1 MFDYSLTITAMKQP
15 KTHAD
20 WKHLIS
26 DDGPLAKAISGF
38 QVREQQQDMLC
49 AVGDAIN
56 SNTAAVIEAGTGV
69 GKTFAYLVPAIASGG
84 RVIVSTGTKTLQDQ
98 LFNKDLPLVKKALKT
113 DTSIALLKGRANY
126 LCTHRLGLARSDG
139 RFDDRRSLSYLQ
151 RITDWEP
158 MTYAGDVSELSSVP
172 RDAEIWQQVT
182 STADNCLG
190 TDCPDYDTCFVVK
203 ARREAQEAD
212 VVVVNHHLFFA
223 DLALKDEGFGELL
236 PSANAVILDEAHQL
250 PEIASTFF
258 SETLSSRQLLEFA
271 RDTLAES
278 LSNASD
284 MGQLRDELNKL
295 EKCVMDLRLAMDK
308 PGLREPWYKI
318 KDKPAIQQEMQ
329 NLDVI
334 LSDLVPMLKIA
345 AERSKGLESC
355 FERVQIQKQRLD
367 NLNNPKAG
375 TVQWYETYTRSFS
388 LVSTPLDISETFKKH
403 LESWTCAWI
412 LTSATLAVGKKFD
425 HFTRRIGM
433 ESPSELLLDSP
444 FDYWHNALLYA
455 PPDMPEPQNVDFVP
469 ALVEASIPVINAA
482 EGRTFML
489 FTSYRALNEAAVLL
503 KDEIDYPILVQG
515 ESSQADMIKK
525 FRKLGNAVL
534 LGTSSFW
541 EGVDVRGD
549 TLSCVIIDKL
559 PFASPGD
566 PVLEAR
572 IKSIR
577 ESGGNPFGEYQL
589 PQAVIALKQG
599 VGRLIRDDND
609 KGVLMIC
616 DPRLRTKSYGSTFL
630 ESLPRV
636 PRTSKQE
643 VVERFFDIIKKE
655 KNEVADNAENVSKK
669 SGEKSTNKTVKKASK
684 KV

>member
-1 MFDYSLTITAMKQP
+1 MKQP

-20 WKHLIS
+20 WKQLIS
-26 DDGPLAKAISGF
+26 DDGPLADAISGF
-38 QVREQQQDMLC
+38 QVRKQQQEMLC

-56 SNTAAVIEAGTGV
+56 TNSAAVIEAGTGV

-84 RVIVSTGTKTLQDQ
+84 RIIVSTGTKTLQDQ

-126 LCTHRLGLARSDG
+126 LCTHRLSLARSDG

-190 TDCPDYDTCFVVK
+190 TDCPDYETCFVVK

-278 LSNASD
+278 LSSASD

-318 KDKPAIQQEMQ
+318 KDKAAIQQEMK
-329 NLDVI
+329 NLDTI
-334 LSDLVPMLKIA
+334 LSDLVPMLRIA

-355 FERVQIQKQRLD
+355 YERVQIQKGRLD
-367 NLNNPKAG
+367 NLNNPKSG

-388 LVSTPLDISETFKKH
+388 LVSTPLDISDTFKKH
-403 LESWTCAWI
+403 LESWSCAWI

-425 HFTRRIGM
+425 HFTSRIGM
-433 ESPSELLLDSP
+433 DSPAELLLDSP

-489 FTSYRALNEAAVLL
+489 FTSYRALNEAAALL

-643 VVERFFDIIKKE
+643 VVERFFDIIKQNKVSDKKIAKVKPKE
-655 KNEVADNAENVSKK
+655 STKK
-669 SGEKSTNKTVKKASK
+669 TLKK
-684 KV
+684 

>member
-1 MFDYSLTITAMKQP
+1 MNQP
-15 KTHAD
+15 KTHDD
-20 WKHLIS
+20 WKALIA

-38 QVREQQQDMLC
+38 QVRTQQQEMLC
-49 AVGDAIN
+49 AVGDAITHH
-56 SNTAAVIEAGTGV
+56 SAAVIEAGTGV

-98 LFNKDLPLVKKALKT
+98 LFTKDLPLVKKALKT

-158 MTYAGDVSELSSVP
+158 MTFAGDIAELSSVP

-190 TDCPDYDTCFVVK
+190 SDCPDYDSCFVVK

-223 DLALKDEGFGELL
+223 DLALKEEGFGELL

-258 SETLSSRQLLEFA
+258 SETLSSRQLLEFS

-278 LSNASD
+278 LSNAAD

-318 KDKPAIQQEMQ
+318 KDKPAIQKEMG
-329 NLDVI
+329 NLEET
-334 LSDLVPMLKIA
+334 LNMLVPMLKIA

-355 FERVQIQKQRLD
+355 YERVQVQKQRLD
-367 NLNNPKAG
+367 NLNNPKSG

-388 LVSTPLDISETFKKH
+388 LVSTPLDISDTFKKH
-403 LESWTCAWI
+403 LESWPCAWI
-412 LTSATLAVGKKFD
+412 LTSATLAVDKKFD

-455 PPDMPEPQNVDFVP
+455 PPNMPEPQNVDFVP
-469 ALVEASIPVINAA
+469 ALVDAAVPVIKAA

-489 FTSYRALNEAAVLL
+489 FTSYRALNEAAALL

-549 TLSCVIIDKL
+549 ALSCVIIDKL
-559 PFASPGD
+559 PFSSPGD

-616 DPRLRTKSYGSTFL
+616 DPRLRTKSYGTTFL
-630 ESLPRV
+630 DSLPRV

-643 VVERFFDIIKKE
+643 VVERFFEIIKKGKAE
-655 KNEVADNAENVSKK
+655 KTEKVSKK
-669 SGEKSTNKTVKKASK
+669 SK

>member
-1 MFDYSLTITAMKQP
+1 MKQP

-38 QVREQQQDMLC
+38 QVRDQQQQMLC

-56 SNTAAVIEAGTGV
+56 TNSAAIIEAGTGV

-84 RVIVSTGTKTLQDQ
+84 RVIISTGTKTLQDQ

-126 LCTHRLGLARSDG
+126 LCTHRLSLARSDG

-158 MTYAGDVSELSSVP
+158 MTYAGDVSELNSVP

-190 TDCPDYDTCFVVK
+190 ADCPDYDTCFVVK

-223 DLALKDEGFGELL
+223 DLALKEEGFGELL

-258 SETLSSRQLLEFA
+258 SDTLSSRQLLEFA

-329 NLDVI
+329 NLDSI

-355 FERVQIQKQRLD
+355 YERAQIQKQRLD

-403 LESWTCAWI
+403 LESWSCAWI

-425 HFTRRIGM
+425 HFTQRIGM
-433 ESPSELLLDSP
+433 ESPAELLLDSP

-455 PPDMPEPQNVDFVP
+455 PPNMPEPQNVDFVP

-489 FTSYRALNEAAVLL
+489 FTSYRALNEAAALL

-541 EGVDVRGD
+541 EGVDVRGE

-643 VVERFFDIIKKE
+643 VVERFFEIIKKARMS
-655 KNEVADNAENVSKK
+655 NADKGKKDSTISTKKSASKTSKK
-669 SGEKSTNKTVKKASK
+669 ALEK
-684 KV
+684 

>member
-1 MFDYSLTITAMKQP
+1 MIHP

-20 WKHLIS
+20 WKKLIA
-26 DDGPLAKAISGF
+26 DDGPLADAISGF

-49 AVGDAIN
+49 AVGDAL
-56 SNTAAVIEAGTGV
+56 NTYSAAVIEAGTGV

-84 RVIVSTGTKTLQDQ
+84 RVIISTGTKTLQDQ

-126 LCTHRLGLARSDG
+126 LCSHRLHLARSDG

-172 RDAEIWQQVT
+172 SDAEIWQQVT

-190 TDCPDYDTCFVVK
+190 TDCPDYETCFVVK

-278 LSNASD
+278 LSSASD

-295 EKCVMDLRLAMDK
+295 EKCVKDLRLAMDK

-318 KDKPAIQQEMQ
+318 KDKAAIQQEMQ
-329 NLDVI
+329 NLDSI
-334 LSDLVPMLKIA
+334 LSDLLPMLRIT

-355 FERVQIQKQRLD
+355 YERLQTQKERLD
-367 NLNNPKAG
+367 NLNHPKPG

-403 LESWTCAWI
+403 LESWSCAWI

-425 HFTRRIGM
+425 HFTTRIGM
-433 ESPSELLLDSP
+433 DSPTELLLDSP
-444 FDYWHNALLYA
+444 FDYWHNSLLYA
-455 PPDMPEPQNVDFVP
+455 PPDMPEPQNIDFIP
-469 ALVEASIPVINAA
+469 ALVDASIPVINAA

-489 FTSYRALNEAAVLL
+489 FTSYRALNEAAELL
-503 KDEIDYPILVQG
+503 KDKIDYPILVQG

-541 EGVDVRGD
+541 EGVDVRGNA
-549 TLSCVIIDKL
+549 LSCVIIDKL

-577 ESGGNPFGEYQL
+577 ENGGNPFAEYQL

-599 VGRLIRDDND
+599 VGRLIRDNND

-616 DPRLRTKSYGSTFL
+616 DPRLRSKSYGRTFL
-630 ESLPRV
+630 DSLPRV

-643 VVERFFDIIKKE
+643 VVERFFSIIQKAK
-655 KNEVADNAENVSKK
+655 AD
-669 SGEKSTNKTVKKASK
+669 STATVKASRKKGKKAVK
-684 KV
+684 K